1 VSCFTCAARG
11 LSYQWRIDI
20 ILDGRDL
27 EGRKLA
33 AWCHRLAQN
42 HVQQLI
48 TSSRAEATGPRIHGI
63 CNRRSIMRAHLAITI
78 VAAILVGFV
87 LKLIFFSAPIAVADV
102 GSVKSVSMDISEMHQ
117 NIKNIPV
124 EKFYDMTFV
133 FSNGD

>member
-1 VSCFTCAARG
+1 
-11 LSYQWRIDI
+11 
-20 ILDGRDL
+20 
-27 EGRKLA
+27 
-33 AWCHRLAQN
+33 
-42 HVQQLI
+42 
-48 TSSRAEATGPRIHGI
+48 
-63 CNRRSIMRAHLAITI
+63 MRAHHAITI

-124 EKFYDMTFV
+124 EKFHDMTFV